1 MAISQQEISDRMEI
15 NDVLV
20 RYTRAID
27 QRDYEL
33 LDTCFTADAH
43 LDYTASGGIRG
54 AYPEVRLWLEKALA
68 QFDAMMHMIGNVVI
82 EVDGDEARSGTYLMN
97 PMGVKAAGGGLQFFT
112 VGGEY
117 VDRLVRTSQ
126 GWRIRERIEK
136 QTYLQGGLPDS
147 LQTPS

>member
-1 MAISQQEISDRMEI
+1 MTISQQEISDRLEI

-54 AYPEVRLWLEKALA
+54 AYPEVRRWLEKALA

-97 PMGVKAAGGGLQFFT
+97 PMGIKAAGGSLQFFT

-117 VDRLVRTSQ
+117 VDRLVRTPQ

-147 LQTPS
+147 LQAPS

>member
-1 MAISQQEISDRMEI
+1 MSLSQQEISDRMEI

-33 LDTCFTADAH
+33 LDTCFTEDAH
-43 LDYTASGGIRG
+43 LDYTASGGIKG
-54 AYPEVRLWLEKALA
+54 EYPEVRAWLEKALA

-82 EVDGDEARSGTYLMN
+82 ELDGDEARSGTYLMN
-97 PMGVKAAGGGLQFFT
+97 PMGMKSGSGGLSFFT

-117 VDRLVRTSQ
+117 VDRLVRTPG
-126 GWRIRERIEK
+126 GWKIRERIEK
-136 QTYLQGGLPDS
+136 QTYLQGGLPDNI
-147 LQTPS
+147 QAPD